1 MVHFR
6 RKEVFFYWN
15 SKSLTIYH
23 DTECQKFVAVPGVVQ
38 DLNEGL
44 KWQVGGNK
52 GQCKVLR
59 AKQPKTPDVGHI
71 TAQDHLMPNKRARVK
86 SIGHVA
92 DERENTFKSNQSTE
106 HYSGGDSLLFF
117 ILCQWIIRSNK
128 HFGDATCESEDYN
141 WHLFTVFFRCKQ
153 QKNWGNCAVL
163 LKTQVDEKWSTT
175 AKTFEDT
182 SSYCTACT
190 DSFKE
195 SLTFPEW
202 SGLIAMPNSVWM
214 KVWLIRWVTSLN
226 VFP

>member
-1 MVHFR
+1 MILSVR
-6 RKEVFFYWN
+6 SLLPSPGLYRIWMRGSNGRSVETKVSPKSCERNSRKPPT
-15 SKSLTIYH
+15 S
-23 DTECQKFVAVPGVVQ
+23 DTSP
-38 DLNEGL
+38 
-44 KWQVGGNK
+44 
-52 GQCKVLR
+52 LR
-59 AKQPKTPDVGHI
+59 I
-71 TAQDHLMPNKRARVK
+71 TWSQIKKRARVK

-92 DERENTFKSNQSTE
+92 DGRENTFKSNQNTE
-106 HYSGGDSLLFF
+106 HYSGGDSLLFL

-175 AKTFEDT
+175 AKTFEDI